1 MLRTTAKKK
10 KIKRECFVL
19 WKTFFLRGSANQL
32 KTKTTV
38 LPYYI
43 NTKQSLR
50 QCKYNWLYKLLLI
63 CWKNQHFNNNWLIR
77 WKRKVHLFLIIARI
91 FKFQLKY
98 SFYKRGNSII
108 IHNYFV
114 KRNIWFNKPRSSHVQ
129 RQLRKFC
136 CFIV

>member
-50 QCKYNWLYKLLLI
+50 QCKCNWLYKLLLI

-98 SFYKRGNSII
+98 SFYKRGNSAII
-108 IHNYFV
+108 YKLPYEKGTFWP
-114 KRNIWFNKPRSSHVQ
+114 KKLRSSHV
-129 RQLRKFC
+129 
-136 CFIV
+136 